1 MLCID
6 VVYEGCPSYT
16 TTSLI
21 HNNVPHTQQRP
32 SYTTTSLIHNNV
44 PHASLIHKILNTDS
58 RFGRSNVRHNQVL
71 I

>member
-21 HNNVPHTQQRP
+21 HNNVPHT
-32 SYTTTSLIHNNV
+32 
-44 PHASLIHKILNTDS
+44 SLIHKILNTDS

>member
-32 SYTTTSLIHNNV
+32 SHL
-44 PHASLIHKILNTDS
+44 LNTQNPQHGQS
-58 RFGRSNVRHNQVL
+58 FWEVKCAS
-71 I
+71 